1 MSFVKK
7 QLEAAIFQ
15 LNRQEVSLLT
25 IAYEPIWAI
34 GTGQTAT
41 TNQINEVHA
50 YIRSILTEK
59 FGENG
64 ANVSILYGGSVG
76 PESVDGLMTKPDI
89 DGCLVGGAS
98 LSGDKFGRII
108 NYQTATIPIM
118 PLEEKTPTTITPS
131 TPTLGRLGRLTN
143 SIKKIFRKV

>member
-1 MSFVKK
+1 MATP
-7 QLEAAIFQ
+7 E
-15 LNRQEVSLLT
+15 
-25 IAYEPIWAI
+25 IA
-34 GTGQTAT
+34 QD
-41 TNQINEVHA
+41 VHA
-50 YIRSILTEK
+50 TCRSILAEMY
-59 FGENG
+59 GIDV
-64 ANVSILYGGSVG
+64 AQQIRILYGGSVG